1 MKTTFLSPKLLLIG
15 VLGLTL
21 ACSEKKQDTTMMDSA
36 VIDTTLDHEQI
47 NLASVKGLKPE
58 NRQFVRTAELR
69 FKVANTQKAS
79 NTLEDLCKKH
89 GGFVTHSELS
99 SQIANM
105 SEITFGNDSLLRTT
119 AYEMVNDL
127 VIRVPNQHLNE
138 LLREIQPLMLF
149 VDKSTL
155 DANDVSFSLLA
166 SEARKKRFTKFEN
179 NYEKHIATKG
189 KKLPET
195 SEAETTL
202 LSMQNQADEN
212 AVETLS
218 LKDQVNYSTVTIHLY
233 QPVVVQ
239 YDKIPNIENT
249 YALQPNLLFRIGYS
263 LQTGWY
269 WFEEVLLFFFQIW
282 FVFPLAWGFWWLYK
296 KFTK

>member
-1 MKTTFLSPKLLLIG
+1 MRMNYLTRKLLLIG
-15 VLGLTL
+15 VVGCTF
-21 ACSEKKQDTTMMDSA
+21 ACSEKKAESSSMVDSA
-36 VIDTTLDHEQI
+36 AVATLDTENTNGTISQD
-47 NLASVKGLKPE
+47 LKPE
-58 NRQFVRTAELR
+58 NRKFIRTAELR
-69 FKVANTQKAS
+69 FKVDNTQKAS
-79 NTLEDLCKKH
+79 NTIEDVCKKY
-89 GGFVTHSELS
+89 GGFVTHSELT
-99 SQIANM
+99 SQIANTN
-105 SEITFGNDSLLRTT
+105 EVVFGNDSLLKTT

-127 VIRVPNQHLNE
+127 VLRVPNNHLNE
-138 LLREIQPLMLF
+138 VLRDIQPLMLF

-155 DANDVSFSLLA
+155 NADDVSFSLLA

-179 NYEKHIATKG
+179 NYEKHIANKG

-202 LSMQNQADEN
+202 LSIQNQADEN

-218 LKDQVNYSTVTIHLY
+218 LKDQINYSTITIHLY
-233 QPVVVQ
+233 QPMMVQ

-249 YALQPNLLFRIGYS
+249 YALQPNLFLRIGYS

-282 FVFPLAWGFWWLYK
+282 FIFPFVWGFWWLYK
-296 KFTK
+296 KFVK

>member
-1 MKTTFLSPKLLLIG
+1 MKTKMLSMKLMPVAILLCC
-15 VLGLTL
+15 LTS
-21 ACSEKKQDTTMMDSA
+21 CSEKKAESAMVDSA
-36 VIDTTLDHEQI
+36 AVATLDTEQSDTAI
-47 NLASVKGLKPE
+47 LKDLKPE
-58 NRQFVRTAELR
+58 NRQFIRTAELR
-69 FKVANTQKAS
+69 FKVADTQKAS
-79 NTLEDLCKKH
+79 NAIEDICKKYA
-89 GGFVTHSELS
+89 GFVTRSDLT
-99 SQIANM
+99 SQIANTH
-105 SEITFGNDSLLRTT
+105 EVTFGNDSLLRTT

-155 DANDVSFSLLA
+155 SAEDVSFSLLA
-166 SEARKKRFTKFEN
+166 SEARKKRFKKFEN
-179 NYEKHIATKG
+179 SYEKHIATKG
-189 KKLPET
+189 KKLTET

-202 LSMQNQADEN
+202 LSLQNQADEN

-249 YALQPNLLFRIGYS
+249 YGLQPNLLLRIGYS

-296 KFTK
+296 KVAK